1 MKRYEAHITVERF
14 PTLEQIVRFQFLCV
28 QKQWKPLLIELNRGT
43 ACKVQL
49 MCAITIESDFDETAL
64 FITNQRVDEIREAGF
79 HVIRVKVESELCKGP
94 AEYFEA
100 HWKYKPEQRAM
111 IADRP
116 PNWMLPS
123 WNIINGAGYLT
134 RRFDSI
140 GQSWQT
146 VAQAFDQSGEYLK
159 MIEGF
164 GAWEKVHYERVIYDS
179 ARQLDAGW
187 QGA

>member
-14 PTLEQIVRFQFLCV
+14 PTLEQIVRFQFFCV
-28 QKQWKPLLIELNRGT
+28 QHGYKCLLIELNRGR
-43 ACKVQL
+43 ALKVQL
-49 MCAITIESDFDETAL
+49 MCAINIESDFDETAL

-100 HWKYKPEQRAM
+100 HWKYAPGARQT
-111 IADRP
+111 IAERP
-116 PNWMLPS
+116 PQWALAS
-123 WNIINGAGYLT
+123 WNLINGAAYLS

-146 VAQAFDQSGEYLK
+146 VQQAFESTGDYLK
-159 MIEGF
+159 MCGF
-164 GAWEKVHYERVIYDS
+164 DAWEKVHYERVVYDS
-179 ARQLDAGW
+179 ARNLDAGW
-187 QGA
+187 EGA